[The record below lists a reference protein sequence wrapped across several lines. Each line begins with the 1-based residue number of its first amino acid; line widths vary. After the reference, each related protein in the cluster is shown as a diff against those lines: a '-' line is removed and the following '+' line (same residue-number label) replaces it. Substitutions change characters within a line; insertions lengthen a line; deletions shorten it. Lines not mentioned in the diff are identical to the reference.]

1 MNLLTVL
8 LAILGAA
15 AVFFVVSFAVD
26 LVKHKDELKKE
37 NVVVGFFIGL
47 VTDFFDTLGTAEYC
61 GRLVSQRLDAHRNR
75 KR

>member
-26 LVKHKDELKKE
+26 LVKHKDELTY
-37 NVVVGFFIGL
+37 GFL
-47 VTDFFDTLGTAEYC
+47 LG
-61 GRLVSQRLDAHRNR
+61 
-75 KR
+75 

>member
-37 NVVVGFFIGL
+37 QEKMIIAL
-47 VTDFFDTLGTAEYC
+47 L
-61 GRLVSQRLDAHRNR
+61 R
-75 KR
+75 KEG